1 MALYLAQHG
10 KCYPEEADPDRK
22 LTEEGMSESGKTGS
36 MLKKRNIHVGRIVH
50 SGKTRARETAEIFS
64 VHLKPERGVAG
75 MEGMN
80 PNDSVEEFAAKL
92 SFDDTLYVGHLPFMG
107 KLTSLLV
114 TGDTASEAVKFRNS
128 CVVCLERDASSG
140 RVSVSW
146 VIHPDSE

>member
-1 MALYLAQHG
+1 
-10 KCYPEEADPDRK
+10 
-22 LTEEGMSESGKTGS
+22 
-36 MLKKRNIHVGRIVH
+36 
-50 SGKTRARETAEIFS
+50 
-64 VHLKPERGVAG
+64 